1 MYPQCYPGGSRI
13 LHGRTDRSVYSGAE
27 WVVGRSVARERLP
40 CQRPGHYPASAPRG
54 VGQPYPRVWGHTR
67 WKKADTQ
74 FKLNIRGFMLRPLA
88 IKYLEIS
95 YKLDFHGYCILVK
108 MRINYFSKKHRFVI
122 RKNLVT
128 KRCTKN
134 PRAGHW
140 AKFSGAPDL
149 DLCPDSGGG

>member
-1 MYPQCYPGGSRI
+1 MYRAAPNCRSHSLEVGKPKNGWSGSWQRSWTAAPTNLIARPAAAHPGWVPNVPTVYYPGGSRI

-88 IKYLEIS
+88 IKYLKIS
-95 YKLDFHGYCILVK
+95 Y
-108 MRINYFSKKHRFVI
+108 
-122 RKNLVT
+122 
-128 KRCTKN
+128 
-134 PRAGHW
+134 
-140 AKFSGAPDL
+140 
-149 DLCPDSGGG
+149 